1 MGKLRPRQAAS
12 IRAGTGTLV
21 SDAAGLGLKLPQD
34 FRLVCLMTYLRAGCV
49 SDPEPGSRR
58 LEDEDIGWG
67 WGQGLLPARGAGSA
81 FRGLTLAACH
91 QPGREYSRYGLWHKL
106 QSRLRQ
112 GRGRERP
119 DGAGTE
125 AELLWRQ

>member
-1 MGKLRPRQAAS
+1 M
-12 IRAGTGTLV
+12 
-21 SDAAGLGLKLPQD
+21 
-34 FRLVCLMTYLRAGCV
+34 
-49 SDPEPGSRR
+49 
-58 LEDEDIGWG
+58 EDEDVGWG
-67 WGQGLLPARGAGSA
+67 WGQGLPPARRAGSA

-91 QPGREYSRYGLWHKL
+91 RPGREYSRYGLWHKL

-125 AELLWRQ
+125 AEPSGGSDCGRP

>member
-1 MGKLRPRQAAS
+1 M
-12 IRAGTGTLV
+12 
-21 SDAAGLGLKLPQD
+21 
-34 FRLVCLMTYLRAGCV
+34 
-49 SDPEPGSRR
+49 
-58 LEDEDIGWG
+58 EDEDIGWG
-67 WGQGLLPARGAGSA
+67 WGQGLLPACRVGSA

-91 QPGREYSRYGLWHKL
+91 QPGREYSHYGLWHKL